1 MLVTAS
7 LFSINPFKH
16 GGVVKKKNKRKSKV
30 RLKITRNNFLRFMRP
45 SQSTFCQIKKEEKK
59 MTGSKEKKSITKKL
73 GGKKLTMPQK
83 RYAKRRK
90 LPLRKVHHVIMT
102 R

>member
-1 MLVTAS
+1 MLVTAL

-59 MTGSKEKKSITKKL
+59 RPVRKKKRALQKNQGEKNRQCHKNVTQKEENCL
-73 GGKKLTMPQK
+73 
-83 RYAKRRK
+83 
-90 LPLRKVHHVIMT
+90 
-102 R
+102 